1 MVELGNK
8 ELFGHRKIVHHS
20 SRKLVYWWRKMVRY
34 CQVVPYSAIPYS
46 QVWLYIHIMVVFA
59 PFSLQLLEKC
69 YRKLIILVICASFVS
84 IFIAKHQSIQG
95 YLEKH
100 TTNSILVPREYN
112 YTDINYLS
120 NVTREWISQKRISLR
135 SNNYWVL
142 YNHIK
147 ARCSILAHES
157 WIQYFL
163 K

>member
-1 MVELGNK
+1 
-8 ELFGHRKIVHHS
+8 
-20 SRKLVYWWRKMVRY
+20 
-34 CQVVPYSAIPYS
+34 
-46 QVWLYIHIMVVFA
+46 MVVFA

-95 YLEKH
+95 YLEKY

-112 YTDINYLS
+112 YTDINSLK
-120 NVTREWISQKRISLR
+120 NVTREWISQKRIWLR

-147 ARCSILAHES
+147 AWCSILAYES
-157 WIQYFL
+157 YVIGMS
-163 K
+163 

>member
-34 CQVVPYSAIPYS
+34 CLVVPYS

-157 WIQYFL
+157 WIPYFL